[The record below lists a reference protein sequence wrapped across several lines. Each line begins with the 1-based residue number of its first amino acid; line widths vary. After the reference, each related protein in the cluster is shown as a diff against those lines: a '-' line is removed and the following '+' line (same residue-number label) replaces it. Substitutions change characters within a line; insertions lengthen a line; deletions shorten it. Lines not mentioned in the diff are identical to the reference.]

1 VWDPADGTGEE
12 QRVTPRTVAGRG
24 VGRLVAF
31 AAVTF
36 VAVLVGRATNL
47 QATGLSL
54 IWPAAGV
61 IVLWWHEVRTRG
73 QAVVTAA
80 ALAVVITAGNL
91 ATGAAFVITA
101 VFLAVNL
108 VHAVVGAEVL
118 RRWCGHDRLVLRR
131 VRDLAGSG
139 LAAIAAGLASSTVAL
154 LGTTVVDELPTWTS
168 AGLVLVRNTASTF
181 LLIVLVAGARST
193 WSHPDGKRT
202 AEGVAMVGV
211 TVALCLVLFGLE
223 FTFPLAFSLLTVT
236 AWSALRLGVRWTA
249 VHAAV
254 ASVAVIV
261 LTLRGHGVF
270 GALAPTS
277 AVLVAQTFLVV
288 LAAVGLS
295 IALLHDELAAA
306 TAQERVTARRLS
318 ATIDAALVGN
328 ATVGLHG
335 RERGR
340 LLAVN
345 PALAAILGA
354 SVDELVGTDWKLH
367 VSGDDRALLDEVLA
381 ELRRGAIKGWSGE
394 LCHTTPGGEGRWAEV
409 AVARIDDDGP
419 PRASVQVLDITE
431 RKELEADLTHLA
443 LHDVLTELPNRALLL
458 DRLTV
463 SLADDEREGTHTAV
477 LFLDIDDFKLVNDSL
492 GHGAGD
498 RVLVAVGRRLSQV
511 VRPGDTV
518 ARIGGDEFV
527 VCFPRIRDVGEAVTV
542 AERTLASLQKPVHL
556 STGPVAVGIS
566 GGLALSAHGD
576 TARGL
581 LRRSDTAMYA
591 AKDRGRGRVEL
602 FSDELR
608 ARATRHLRI
617 RADLEGA
624 LDRHEIVCHYQPL
637 VDLRTDRIVGAEALV
652 RWHHVGRGLLLP
664 ADWLDVAEEN
674 GAIVPIGGHVLR
686 EACGWAAHRAEE
698 GRPLTVHVNV
708 SGRQLADSGTVEQVL
723 GALEESGLDA
733 ARLVLELTETHFL
746 ETHRSLVRDLET
758 LRRRGVHLSADDFG
772 TGFSSLSQLLQ
783 LPLDQVKIDRTFV
796 ASVRHDQRSAAI
808 VRGLI
813 GLAEGLELEVVA
825 EGVESEAQAARLLE
839 LGCPTGQGLL
849 WSPAVPGDAWPWSDS
864 DDRTLR
870 PRIDLSTGD
879 PDEAAPT
886 P

>member
-1 VWDPADGTGEE
+1 
-12 QRVTPRTVAGRG
+12 VTPRTVWGRG

-31 AAVTF
+31 AAVTL

-61 IVLWWHEVRTRG
+61 IVLWWHEVRTRRE
-73 QAVVTAA
+73 VVATAA
-80 ALAVVITAGNL
+80 ALAAVITVGNL
-91 ATGAAFVITA
+91 ATGASAAVTA
-101 VFLAVNL
+101 LFLAVNL

-118 RRWCGHDRLVLRR
+118 WRLRGRVRLVLRR
-131 VRDLAGSG
+131 VRDVAFSG
-139 LAAIAAGLASSTVAL
+139 VAAVAAGLASSTVAL
-154 LGTTVVDELPTWTS
+154 VGTTFVDELPTWTS
-168 AGLVLVRNTASTF
+168 TGLLLVRNTASTF
-181 LLIVLVAGARST
+181 LVLVLVGGLRST
-193 WSHPDGKRT
+193 WHLDGRRT

-211 TVALCLVLFGLE
+211 TVALCLVLFGFE
-223 FTFPLAFSLLTVT
+223 VTIPLAFSVLTVT
-236 AWSALRLGVRWTA
+236 VWSAQRLGVRWTA
-249 VHAAV
+249 FHAAIT
-254 ASVAVIV
+254 SVAVIV

-270 GALAPTS
+270 GDLEPAAG

-288 LAAVGLS
+288 LAAIGLS
-295 IALLHDELAAA
+295 IALLHDELADA
-306 TAQERVTARRLS
+306 TAQERVTARRLA
-318 ATIDAALVGN
+318 ATIDAALVGH

-335 RERGR
+335 DERGR

-345 PALAAILGA
+345 PALADILGA
-354 SVDELVGTDWKLH
+354 SVDDLVGTDWSLR
-367 VSGDDRALLDEVLA
+367 VSGDDQALLDEVMG
-381 ELRRGAIKGWSGE
+381 ELRRGAIRGWSGE
-394 LCHTTPGGEGRWAEV
+394 LCHTTPGGDGRWAEV
-409 AVARIDDDGP
+409 AIARIDDDGP
-419 PRASVQVLDITE
+419 PRASLQVLDITE

-443 LHDVLTELPNRALLL
+443 LHDALTELPNRALLL

-498 RVLVAVGRRLSQV
+498 RLLVAIGRRLAQL

-527 VCFPRIRDVGEAVTV
+527 VCFPRVRDVAEAVTV
-542 AERTLASLQKPVHL
+542 AERILASLQTPVHL
-556 STGPVAVGIS
+556 SAGPVAVGIS

-624 LDRHEIVCHYQPL
+624 LERHEVVCHYQPL

-652 RWHHVGRGLLLP
+652 RWHHPGRGLLLP
-664 ADWLDVAEEN
+664 GDWIDVAEEN

-686 EACGWAAHRAEE
+686 EACGWAARRAEE

-708 SGRQLADSGTVEQVL
+708 SGRQLADRGTVEQVL
-723 GALEESGLDA
+723 GALDESGLDA
-733 ARLVLELTETHFL
+733 ARLVLELTETHLL
-746 ETHRSLVRDLET
+746 EAHRSLVRDLDT

-796 ASVRHDQRSAAI
+796 ANVLHDPRSAAI

-825 EGVESEAQAARLLE
+825 EGVESSAQAARLRE
-839 LGCPTGQGLL
+839 LGCPTAQGFL
-849 WSPAVPGDAWPWSDS
+849 WSPAVSGDAWPWT
-864 DDRTLR
+864 DRGDRFPR
-870 PRIDLSTGD
+870 PRVDLAAAD
-879 PDEAAPT
+879 PDEAAPA